1 MIRLPS
7 RKFDFIQLD
16 VFTRKPLEGNQ
27 LAVFTDARGLSDAEM
42 LALAREMN
50 LSETTFILPRDAET
64 ERREGVKVRI
74 FTVQEEL
81 PFAGHPTLGTALCIR
96 GLLESSGKAVDSVT
110 LDLRVGK
117 IPVSFTAKDGGT
129 FGEMRQRDPEFGAV
143 LDRDQVGRL
152 IGVAPGELSAEWP
165 VQIVS
170 TGMAF
175 AIVPF
180 RAPAT
185 LAKLKFTFTS
195 AAAEYLEKHDGKFF
209 YFLCPQKRNGSTEC
223 AARMIFYNGEDPATG
238 SAAGC
243 AASWMARHGVAASDE
258 AVLIRQGYEML
269 RPSDIYVRAR
279 REGERVSDVR
289 VGGYATEILRG
300 TVML

>member
-1 MIRLPS
+1 VAQ

-27 LAVFTDARGLSDAEM
+27 LAVFTDGRDLNDRDMQAV
-42 LALAREMN
+42 AREMN

-64 ERREGVKVRI
+64 ESREGVKVRI

-96 GLLESSGKAVDSVT
+96 ALREAAGQRPPESVT

-117 IPVSFTAKDGGT
+117 IPVHFTPKDGAV

-143 LDRDQVGRL
+143 LDRDQVARL
-152 IGVAPGELSAEWP
+152 IGIAADELSSEWP
-165 VQIVS
+165 VQVVS
-170 TGMAF
+170 TGVAF

-180 RAPAT
+180 RNSRT
-185 LAKLKFTFTS
+185 LANLQFTFAA
-195 AAAEYLEKHDGKFF
+195 AAAEYLQRNGAKFF
-209 YFLCPQKRNGSTEC
+209 YLLCPQKQSGKTEC
-223 AARMIFYNGEDPATG
+223 NARMIFYNGEDPATG

-243 AASWMARHGVAASDE
+243 AASWMAKHAVAQNE
-258 AVLIRQGYEML
+258 EQVLIRQGYEMH

-279 REGERVSDVR
+279 READRVTDVR
-289 VGGYATEILRG
+289 VGGYAAEILRG
-300 TVML
+300 TLAL

>member
-1 MIRLPS
+1 MGQ

-27 LAVFTDARGLSDAEM
+27 LAVFTDGQGLSDAEM
-42 LALAREMN
+42 QALAREMN
-50 LSETTFILPRDAET
+50 LSETTFILPRDADTET
-64 ERREGVKVRI
+64 RDGVKVRI

-96 GLLESSGKAVDSVT
+96 GLRSSAGQRPPNKVV

-117 IPVSFTAKDGGT
+117 IPVQFTPKDGDV

-143 LDRDQVGRL
+143 LDRNEIAEM
-152 IGVAPGELSAEWP
+152 IGIAADELSPEWP
-165 VQIVS
+165 TQIVS

-180 RAPAT
+180 RNPRT
-185 LAKLKFTFTS
+185 LVNLQFTFTR
-195 AAAEYLEKHDGKFF
+195 AASEYLERSGGKFL
-209 YFLCPQKRNGSTEC
+209 YFLCPQKQSGKTEC
-223 AARMIFYNGEDPATG
+223 NARMIFYNGEDPATG

-243 AASWMARHGVAASDE
+243 AASWMAKHGVAQSDQQ
-258 AVLIRQGYEML
+258 VVIHQGYEMH

-279 REGERVSDVR
+279 REGDRVTDVR
-289 VGGYATEILRG
+289 VGGYAAEILRG
-300 TVML
+300 TVTL